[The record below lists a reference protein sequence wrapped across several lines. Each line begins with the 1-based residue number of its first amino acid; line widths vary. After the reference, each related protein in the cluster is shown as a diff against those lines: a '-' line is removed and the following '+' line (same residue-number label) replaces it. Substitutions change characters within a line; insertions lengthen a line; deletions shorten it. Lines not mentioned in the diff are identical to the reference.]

1 MGALR
6 ELGFEVKPANAFQ
19 RIVQAVGSSRPG
31 AWLFSKT
38 LYQQDKALFKVSGGR
53 LTVPALLAG
62 LPVVMF
68 TTTGAK
74 TGKRRTMPLLGIPVG
89 EDLAVIGSN
98 YGQKNTP
105 GWVYNLEADP
115 SATVGYQDR
124 SVEVVARRAD
134 EAETDRIFDLASA
147 VYPGYTKYRGRADH
161 RVIRVFVLETDTH
174 GVSP

>member
-1 MGALR
+1 
-6 ELGFEVKPANAFQ
+6 
-19 RIVQAVGSSRPG
+19 
-31 AWLFSKT
+31 
-38 LYQQDKALFKVSGGR
+38 
-53 LTVPALLAG
+53 
-62 LPVVMF
+62 VVMF

-115 SATVGYQDR
+115 SATVGYRDR

-134 EAETDRIFDLASA
+134 ETETDRVFDLASA
-147 VYPGYTKYRGRADH
+147 VYPGYAKYRVRADH
-161 RVIRVFVLETDTH
+161 RAIRVFVLETDTH
-174 GVSP
+174 GVSL

>member
-6 ELGFEVKPANAFQ
+6 ELGFAVKPANAFQ

-38 LYQQDKALFKVSGGR
+38 LYQPDKMLFKVSGGR
-53 LTVPALLAG
+53 LTVPTLVAG

-115 SATVGYQDR
+115 SATVGYRDR

-134 EAETDRIFDLASA
+134 ETETDRVFDLASA
-147 VYPGYTKYRGRADH
+147 VYPGYAKYRVRADH
-161 RVIRVFVLETDTH
+161 RAIRVFVLETDTH
-174 GVSP
+174 GVSL